1 MCVFPGAVLGGI
13 HILSPPNEVH
23 ILLQVGENRP
33 IQEKGLASCLRGLLK
48 LNTSGKFL
56 YQPTIYSLFSSSF
69 MLPAAWKPGLSPPDN
84 SLP

>member
-1 MCVFPGAVLGGI
+1 MCVFPGAVFGGI

-48 LNTSGKFL
+48 LNTKWQVSLSTNNIFTFL
-56 YQPTIYSLFSSSF
+56 FLFHVACC
-69 MLPAAWKPGLSPPDN
+69 LEAWSLSP
-84 SLP
+84 